1 MTIIG
6 VILLFANLG
15 VAYIALK
22 NIDALPE
29 LIQNESAV
37 FTILLLSEILDV
49 ILSFVFAFRVQK
61 IRIKTMEEY
70 REKQAKDKIENQF
83 LKVQN
88 CWVNSKNSVHAGVRN
103 FYYYIYA

>member
-1 MTIIG
+1 MSSVFKFVLPLSVVVVSTVELPFI
-6 VILLFANLG
+6 VSVLSILSL
-15 VAYIALK
+15 V
-22 NIDALPE
+22 
-29 LIQNESAV
+29 
-37 FTILLLSEILDV
+37 V

-70 REKQAKDKIENQF
+70 RGKQAKDKIENQF